1 MDDKTSQ
8 RFPPPGLYRNDDEEI
23 DLADI
28 WRVLAAGRA
37 VIGAITSVCIAAAV
51 AVAFLMTPVY
61 RAETLLA
68 PVESSDKSASP
79 ILQFGALEGF
89 AGIGLGGGSG
99 GDSAEAL
106 ATLTSRVF
114 TDAFIREEKLMPVLY
129 ADRWDA
135 ARKGWKEGE
144 EPPTA
149 WDAYR
154 LFDRNVRF
162 VNKDVK
168 TGLVTLAIEWRDPD
182 SAALWANRLVQRI
195 NAERRAEAIREAE
208 TSISY
213 LKEQLAETSLVEMQ
227 QAIYQLIESKIRKIM
242 VAKSLDEYA
251 FRVIDPAVPPQ
262 EYSSPRRVPIII
274 LGIVFGL
281 IVSAVIVLV
290 RSRFAG
296 ASRG

>member
-1 MDDKTSQ
+1 
-8 RFPPPGLYRNDDEEI
+8 
-23 DLADI
+23 
-28 WRVLAAGRA
+28 
-37 VIGAITSVCIAAAV
+37 
-51 AVAFLMTPVY
+51 
-61 RAETLLA
+61 
-68 PVESSDKSASP
+68 
-79 ILQFGALEGF
+79 
-89 AGIGLGGGSG
+89 
-99 GDSAEAL
+99 
-106 ATLTSRVF
+106 
-114 TDAFIREEKLMPVLY
+114 MPVLY

-135 ARKGWKEGE
+135 AGKGWKKGE

>member
-8 RFPPPGLYRNDDEEI
+8 RYPAPGLYRNDDEEI
-23 DLADI
+23 DLADV
-28 WRVLAAGRA
+28 WRVLAAGRT
-37 VIGAITSVCIAAAV
+37 VIAAITSACTAAAV
-51 AVAFLMTPVY
+51 AGAFLMTPVY

-106 ATLTSRVF
+106 AALTSRIF

-144 EPPTA
+144 APPTA

-154 LFDRNVRF
+154 LFDRKVRF
-162 VNKDVK
+162 VSKDVK

-182 SAALWANRLVQRI
+182 SAAQWANRLVQRI

-208 TSISY
+208 TSIAY

-262 EYSSPRRVPIII
+262 EFSSPRRAPIII
-274 LGIVFGL
+274 LGLLFGL
-281 IVSAVIVLV
+281 IVSAVVVLV
-290 RSRFAG
+290 RARVTE

>member
-28 WRVLAAGRA
+28 WRALAAGRA

-51 AVAFLMTPVY
+51 AVAFLMAPVY

-274 LGIVFGL
+274 LGLVFGL
-281 IVSAVIVLV
+281 IVSAVVVLV
-290 RSRFAG
+290 RARFAG